1 MDSQGR
7 FNLLPG
13 ETMTLNPIPKDI
25 QGLIKR
31 GFLVELKDRKTPKKQ
46 ESGAGAAN
54 AAPQKLA
61 QANSKA
67 KQG

>member
-1 MDSQGR
+1 
-7 FNLLPG
+7 
-13 ETMTLNPIPKDI
+13 MTLNPIPKDI

-46 ESGAGAAN
+46 ESGASAPD
-54 AAPQKLA
+54 AAPQKPA